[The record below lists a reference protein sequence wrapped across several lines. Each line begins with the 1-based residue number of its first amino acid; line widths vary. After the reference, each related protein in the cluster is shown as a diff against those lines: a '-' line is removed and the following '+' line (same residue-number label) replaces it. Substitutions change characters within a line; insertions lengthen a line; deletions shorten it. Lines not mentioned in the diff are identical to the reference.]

1 MFMAFCSAQKTFI
14 LERPQQPKAYGPL
27 YPGPLHNLAECEC
40 LPFIVELTK
49 QGAGTRDSFKFVVRL
64 LSKSTRFAVCEHD
77 AILAPATGL

>member
-1 MFMAFCSAQKTFI
+1 MAFCSAQKSFI

-27 YPGPLHNLAECEC
+27 YPGPLHNFAECER

-49 QGAGTRDSFKFVVRL
+49 QGAGTRDGFKFVVRF
-64 LSKSTRFAVCEHD
+64 SGESTRFAGCEHD